1 MLGIPGLPPTCDLG
15 FTEAKSNTF
24 LFIYH
29 QGAAIAYILLYVD
42 DVILIASSVELLQQV
57 ISSLQSEFLMKD
69 LGTLHHFL
77 GITVERRDSGLFLH
91 QRTYLLDII
100 ERAGLRIANQ
110 SPLQLIFKQNYQLMS
125 DILFRTL
132 PSFAVWLELSNISP
146 SLVLT

>member
-1 MLGIPGLPPTCDLG
+1 MLMM
-15 FTEAKSNTF
+15 
-24 LFIYH
+24 LFS
-29 QGAAIAYILLYVD
+29 
-42 DVILIASSVELLQQV
+42 ASSVELLQQV
-57 ISSLQSEFLMKD
+57 ISSLRSEFLMKD

-77 GITVERRDSGLFLH
+77 GITVERRDNGLFLH
-91 QRTYLLDII
+91 QRTYLLGII